1 LLNVG
6 LRSHEEDQNNFKNKY
21 GMIWSKHEQNR
32 IVGVHC
38 FDALHSVATN
48 TYGKDYH

>member
-1 LLNVG
+1 MLDWDLMKKTKIT
-6 LRSHEEDQNNFKNKY
+6 LKSKY

-32 IVGVHC
+32 IVGVRC
-38 FDALHSVATN
+38 FDALHMFATN